1 MCSMSLNRHMSKEA
15 EMVML
20 EFASFMLVQLYMAQ
34 LLVPHSI
41 CCLCCTT
48 GATNGDARTS

>member
-1 MCSMSLNRHMSKEA
+1 MGSMSLNRHMSKEA

-34 LLVPHSI
+34 LLVPSFHPLFVLHNRS
-41 CCLCCTT
+41 
-48 GATNGDARTS
+48 NKW